1 MLTGHWMFKFF
12 IKNQGLLFLIAFEMF
27 TQCNSKIT
35 YLKEVDIKL
44 LSYELEDKLILYLL
58 MKDLCS

>member
-1 MLTGHWMFKFF
+1 
-12 IKNQGLLFLIAFEMF
+12 MF
-27 TQCNSKIT
+27 THSSSKIT

-58 MKDLCS
+58 TRDLCS